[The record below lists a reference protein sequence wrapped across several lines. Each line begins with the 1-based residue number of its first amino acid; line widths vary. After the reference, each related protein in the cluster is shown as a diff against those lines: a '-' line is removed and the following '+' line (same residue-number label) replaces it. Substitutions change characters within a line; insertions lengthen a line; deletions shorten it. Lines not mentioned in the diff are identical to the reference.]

1 MKNLGKFYNLTNG
14 GSASSAGSDSNL
26 NNSPNEYQTAVV
38 YDLVSE
44 GPIEGLVDGT
54 NSIYLDKTGATISN
68 TKNQTISIIN
78 AAYVASSRTLT
89 DSSSENLFANIA
101 IADGLR
107 YISIEGGKKALAA
120 NGSSTGVSG
129 TVGTN
134 RITTHSGSGFFNVND
149 LNSANPQS
157 AADVEVNGENPHQYI
172 RIEGAGYESSTSVLV
187 AKIIKFIDAQTVEID
202 VPLPRTIAHKA
213 VTIDKVATVS
223 SITNANVLVV
233 ANISEY
239 GTDNRNVTGVEA
251 VLNSPIET
259 DDDTHYNFE
268 QFQYAFMNGTRAQP
282 WLNTFKGIG
291 SSSVVD
297 GPNQVIEATN
307 LSSIM
312 GSNNHTTTGG
322 WNTTA
327 GSATASSVIINSSN
341 VSSPEEVDK
350 VKLTFSFA
358 NMLATKASSGDEAS
372 AICELRIFF
381 GFKRAGDNK
390 FTESIVF
397 GINDATLAARGAGNY
412 TSAWKHSNNS
422 GRITAETKAPF
433 LETFTINTKDFQPY
447 SSYQIRIER
456 IGPSSAKHGDY
467 DHSSPCTLQT
477 VEHILE
483 DKLSYP
489 YAAYGALIFDAES
502 FAKIPKRSY
511 DIKGLLIQV
520 PTNYFPKGEGNR
532 ATGEYDRNVTN
543 ATNTGTYQ
551 NWDGNF
557 RGDLSTFAPG
567 HVNANKVWTDNPAWI
582 FYDLISN
589 NRYGLGK
596 YIDATQIDKYALF
609 RIARYCDEL
618 VADGKGGT
626 EPRFTANLYLKES
639 AEALKVLQ
647 DVASTFRGMMY
658 WLDGEVQFSQNRY
671 EQPVY
676 TFSKAN
682 VIGDFKYTSTK
693 QQFRSNQIRV
703 TWNDPESMFK
713 QQVEVVED
721 TNNIL
726 QTSRIVPKDVVAFGC
741 TSKGQAHRFGK
752 WNLFSEIMETE
763 GISFSTSIN
772 AGFLK
777 PGDVVLVQDADV
789 DNVRYSGR
797 ISASS
802 TTDDINIDSAVNLSS
817 GNTFKLS
824 IIYPQGGAYLAD
836 ELRTINDEIGN
847 SNTSVYSRGD
857 LIRFAK
863 VNGTVVEITSDD
875 QASNAVDSSGAV
887 LDLVWNPNSRVE
899 TQTITST
906 GSSATTLVTSA
917 PFSSAPSQDY
927 MWAIREYDSTGNL
940 ANGSAQQYVV
950 TGISQKEVTQHVIT
964 AIKYEPAKFDLIDRG
979 YVLEQGIDTQ
989 KLPSYNEVVPTPTAL
1004 TLSLSKNLNQGVEDS
1019 GQSSEA
1025 LRNKI
1030 KVNWTSPV
1038 NSNNTK
1044 YQHISHY
1051 EIKHNAESE
1060 TKFKKVV
1067 AGKND
1072 TSLILPY
1079 AYPKLITV
1087 KIQAV
1092 NTTGTKSNI
1101 VQRKIKILNSSL
1113 ENTLSKIG
1121 LIPKGGILNRAITLN
1136 SSTISVSNYSYQYD
1150 APNGITYNNTTNS
1163 AACYQQNFN
1172 GMGANAEAF
1181 LLFDAS
1187 ESSDKLKAVQIHTD
1201 TTAQDAS
1208 GNTPGYNYIKEVGA
1222 SNNGVTQ
1229 ASGTITGTKGDNIII
1244 GSSADFDGEFIPGD
1258 RIVIG
1263 AAGTTRFYST
1273 VAFISG
1279 NNEIQ
1284 LSDTLPRAYS
1294 GVNVFRL
1301 TFRPDTNADGIIAKV
1316 ITDGSTNYSIS
1327 ETYAVTAGLDGAAGG
1342 GVDARA
1348 VKLNASTY
1356 AVRYE
1361 SGSPPSNLQITL
1373 TAIAQGTA
1381 VTPTF
1386 DYFKST
1392 DQGGTFSQITTD
1404 HSGNSVGSST
1414 TSFVLKNADE
1424 PALEGDVLIRV
1435 RMYEGGTLKATD
1447 TITIFAVQDGAGGTG
1462 GITGNLTN
1470 AGHTVSTDSSGTTT
1484 ASGFYANA
1492 GGAFE
1497 TFVGATAVST
1507 NSSVLFYTGTSGT
1520 SLTSTQNGL
1529 TLTLTQATGAYALT
1543 GSSWSSNA
1551 ETFTIRALIPAS
1563 VHGGTGTK
1571 TLTRKYTI
1579 SKSKAGVTPADGD
1592 NGLRSIQGYLYYE
1605 STSGAPSAPSGSTY
1619 TFSSG
1624 VVTGTGISTAT
1635 TQPNNVWLNSP
1646 NTQDATSSNVHYTLR
1661 YYGQEANENDSTIAV
1676 AYSNVVQL
1684 TSFSGV
1690 VTFDGGTLTDGTTD
1704 KTPIEAG
1711 DVAAHIGGAN
1721 TTTIDG
1727 SKITTGTI
1735 SSNNLSGTSDGS
1747 AFTTAGTRITLSNG
1761 AIASKNFRIA
1771 SDGSSEFRG
1780 TLKIGSSTLTADN
1793 TLNANTDADDL
1804 GGVYSNNSL
1813 GPLTLAANKI
1823 HTGTGTFNNSNTG
1836 FYIDNS
1842 GNFSLKDKLSFNGSA
1857 LTVNGTG
1864 TFAGTLTGSTGEFG
1878 DATLSSTGLAI
1889 SGTGS
1894 SINLGSGNF
1903 VATGAGA
1910 VTAKNIVISGTLD
1923 GGISSSIG
1931 TNKFVQIANSGTIL
1945 AAGHSSP
1952 GQAPLQVVH
1961 DATSDVSEII
1971 LRNVT
1976 LKDSNDNTVFSSAEG
1991 FSDSTFSDIAQQT
2004 GIAVS
2009 TITKSAQNSTA
2020 SHAQKVILDSQQ
2032 TLTVKGLKSALMD
2045 GYDYTI
2051 GNQPAS
2057 QADANAE
2064 IPTQVVLTIFRSSN
2078 ANLSSATTLATK
2090 TLNRSA
2096 STSNS
2101 TTYKMVE
2108 SSESEPGFQ
2117 FFEAH
2122 VYQADNTA
2130 CITNGNFEVSHT
2142 DTNLAQGTYYYFMT
2156 VTGTGGSGGGS
2167 NNVSNTS
2174 ANRIISVTA
2183 ATGESFYVDESG
2195 DGSEASGGDISS
2207 VIAGSGMTGGALSG
2221 AATLNVVGG
2230 TGITANT
2237 NDIALTDTSVTAGN
2251 YTNTN
2256 LTVDAQ
2262 GRITSAANG
2271 TGGYSLP
2278 LSSSSTRGGVKIGY
2292 SENGKNYPVELSSE
2306 KMYVNVPWTDTITT
2320 NTNNYISSATYNS
2333 GTGVLTLNRTGL
2345 SSLTV
2350 NVGVDTNTFRAIHD
2364 TPVNGATTTSI
2375 SSNWAF
2381 DNVKTS
2387 VPSGAVFTDTNTQ
2400 LSTAEVRAKVSGT
2413 GLISYNSSTGV
2424 ISTTANNITNNNQIA
2439 NGAGYT
2445 TNTGTTTASNTQT
2458 FTNKGGNIT
2467 QWTNN
2472 AGYTTNTGT
2481 TTASNS
2487 QTFTNKSG
2495 NISQWTNNSNYFVKG
2510 LTSPLQASTGQFAG
2524 AIVAGGDV
2532 TAFSDKKLKDNI
2544 LTLDGSKVFD
2554 MRGVSFTRNDLD
2566 NKESSGVIA
2575 QELEK
2580 IAPELVHEDED
2591 GIKGVAYGNV
2601 VGYLIEA
2608 VKLLKEEIEELKSG
2622 NRE

>member
-1 MKNLGKFYNLTNG
+1 MKNLGRFYNLTNG
-14 GSASSAGSDSNL
+14 GKANGAGTTSGTSH
-26 NNSPNEYQTAVV
+26 SPNEYQTAVV

-54 NSIYLDKTGATISN
+54 NSIYLDKTAATIGN
-68 TKNQTISIIN
+68 TKNQIVS
-78 AAYVASSRTLT
+78 LT
-89 DSSSENLFANIA
+89 DSAYTASSKTLVDSSAQGLFSTFST
-101 IADGLR
+101 ADGTR
-107 YISIEGGKKALAA
+107 NVSIESAKKQLTG
-120 NGSSTGVSG
+120 NGSSQGVSG
-129 TVGTN
+129 TSGTT
-134 RITTHSGSGFFNVND
+134 RITTHSGSGFFDTTD
-149 LNSANPQS
+149 LNSINPD
-157 AADVEVNGENPHQYI
+157 ATADTEIGTSNPHQYI
-172 RIEGAGYESSTSVLV
+172 RIEGAGYGSSSSVLV
-187 AKIIKFIDAQTVEID
+187 AKIVKFIDAQTVDID
-202 VPLPRTIAHKA
+202 VALPRTIAHKT
-213 VTIDKVATVS
+213 VTIDKIATVS
-223 SITNANVLVV
+223 SITNANTLVL
-233 ANISEY
+233 ADITDY
-239 GTDNRNVTGVEA
+239 GTAGRDVSGVNA
-251 VLNSPIET
+251 VINSPLET
-259 DDDTHYNFE
+259 VEDTHYNFE
-268 QFQYAFMNGTRAQP
+268 QFQYAFMNGLREQP
-282 WLNTFKGIG
+282 YLNTLRGLG

-297 GPNQVIEATN
+297 GPGQAIEATN
-307 LSSIM
+307 LSSII

-327 GSATASSVIINSSN
+327 GSATASPVIVNSSN
-341 VSSPEEVDK
+341 VANPAEVDK
-350 VKLTFSFA
+350 VKLTFQFA
-358 NMLATKASSGDEAS
+358 NMIATKASSGDEAA

-381 GFKRAGDNK
+381 GFKREGDDK
-390 FTESIVF
+390 FSEALIF
-397 GINDATLAARGAGNY
+397 GLSDAELVARGSGKY
-412 TSAWKHSNNS
+412 TAAWKHPFNT
-422 GRITAETKAPF
+422 GRIIAETKAPF
-433 LETFTINTKDFQPY
+433 IETFTISTKDFQPY

-456 IGPSSAKHGDY
+456 IGPSSARNGDY

-489 YAAYGALIFDAES
+489 YAAYGSLIFDAES
-502 FAKIPKRSY
+502 FSKIPKRSY
-511 DIKGLLIQV
+511 DLKGLLVQV
-520 PTNYFPKGEGNR
+520 PTNYFPKGENGR
-532 ATGEYDRNVTN
+532 TSGEYDRNVSN

-551 NWDGNF
+551 KWDGNF
-557 RGDLSTFAPG
+557 RGDLSTFAPE
-567 HVNANKVWTDNPAWI
+567 HINAAKVWTDNPAWV

-596 YIDATQIDKYALF
+596 YIDSSQIDKYALY

-618 VADGKGGT
+618 VSDGKGGL
-626 EPRFTANLYLKES
+626 EPRFTANLYLKEAS
-639 AEALKVLQ
+639 EALKVLK
-647 DVASTFRGMMY
+647 DVTSTFRGMMY

-671 EQPVY
+671 QQPVY

-682 VIGDFKYTSTK
+682 VSSPFKYTSTK

-703 TWNDPESMFK
+703 TWNDPEAMFK
-713 QQVEVVED
+713 QQVEIVED

-726 QTSRIVPKDVVAFGC
+726 ETGRIIPKDVVAFGC

-752 WNLFSEIMETE
+752 WNLLSEIMETE
-763 GISFSTSIN
+763 GVGFATSIN

-777 PGDVVLVQDADV
+777 PGDVILIQDADV
-789 DNVRYSGR
+789 DNIRYSGR
-797 ISASS
+797 VSSSS
-802 TTDDINIDSAVNLSS
+802 TTDDINIDSAVNLSG

-824 IIYPQGGAYLAD
+824 IIYPEGGAYLGD
-836 ELRTINDEIGN
+836 ELRTINDNVGN
-847 SNTSVYSRGD
+847 ASATTTYSRGN

-863 VNGTVVEITSDD
+863 VNGTVVEITTEE
-875 QASNAVDSSGAV
+875 QASNAVDSSGDE
-887 LDLVWNPNSRVE
+887 LNLVWNPNSRVE

-906 GSSATTLVTSA
+906 GSSVTTLVTSA
-917 PFSSAPSQDY
+917 AFSSAPSQDY
-927 MWAIREYDSTGNL
+927 MWAIREYNSAGNL
-940 ANGSAQQYVV
+940 ANGSAQQYVI
-950 TGISQKEVTQHVIT
+950 TGINQSELTTYTIT
-964 AIKYEPAKFDLIDRG
+964 AVKYEAAKFDLIDRG
-979 YVLEQGIDTQ
+979 YVLEQGTDINS
-989 KLPSYNEVVPTPTAL
+989 LPSYDEVVPVPESL
-1004 TLSLSKNLNQGVEDS
+1004 TLSLTKDLNQGVDDS
-1019 GQSSEA
+1019 GQSPETVK
-1025 LRNKI
+1025 NKI
-1030 KVNWTSPV
+1030 RVNWVAPK
-1038 NSNNTK
+1038 NSNGTR

-1051 EIKHNAESE
+1051 EIKHNAESQG
-1060 TKFKKVV
+1060 KYKKLT

-1072 TSLILPY
+1072 SNILISY
-1079 AYPKLITV
+1079 NTPKIITV
-1087 KIQAV
+1087 KLQAV
-1092 NTTGTKSNI
+1092 NTNGTKSNI
-1101 VQRKIKILNSSL
+1101 IQRKIRILNSSL
-1113 ENTLSKIG
+1113 DNTLSKIG
-1121 LIPKGGILNRAITLN
+1121 LIPKGGVLNRAITLN

-1150 APNGITYNNTTNS
+1150 APNGVTYLNTTNS

-1201 TTAQDAS
+1201 STAQDAS

-1222 SNNGVTQ
+1222 SNNGITQ
-1229 ASGTITGTKGDNIII
+1229 ASGTVSGAIGNNILTGSGTN
-1244 GSSADFDGEFIPGD
+1244 FDGDFIPGD

-1263 AAGTTRFYST
+1263 AAGTTRFYTT
-1273 VAFISG
+1273 VTFVNTDTTIELA
-1279 NNEIQ
+1279 
-1284 LSDTLPRAYS
+1284 DTLPRAYS

-1470 AGHTVSTDSSGTTT
+1470 AAHTVSTDSSGTTT
-1484 ASGFYANA
+1484 ASGFYDNA

-1551 ETFTIRALIPAS
+1551 ETFTVRALIPAS

-1605 STSGAPSAPSGSTY
+1605 STAGAPNAPSGSTY

-1635 TQPNNVWLNSP
+1635 NQPNNVWLNSP

-1661 YYGQEANENDSTIAV
+1661 YYGQEANENDATIAV

-1684 TSFSGV
+1684 SSFSGV
-1690 VTFDGGTLTDGTTD
+1690 VTFSNGTFNNGSN
-1704 KTPIEAG
+1704 I
-1711 DVAAHIGGAN
+1711 
-1721 TTTIDG
+1721 TTIDG
-1727 SKITTGTI
+1727 DNITTGSI
-1735 SSNNLSGTSDGS
+1735 KSANLSGTSDGS
-1747 AFTTAGTRITLSNG
+1747 AFTTAGTKITLSNG
-1761 AIASKNFRIA
+1761 AIASKNFRIDSSGNA
-1771 SDGSSEFRG
+1771 AFKGNITGSS
-1780 TLKIGSSTLTADN
+1780 
-1793 TLNANTDADDL
+1793 
-1804 GGVYSNNSL
+1804 
-1813 GPLTLAANKI
+1813 
-1823 HTGTGTFNNSNTG
+1823 
-1836 FYIDNS
+1836 
-1842 GNFSLKDKLSFNGSA
+1842 
-1857 LTVNGTG
+1857 G
-1864 TFAGTLTGSTGEFG
+1864 TFAGSITGATGTFG
-1878 DATLSSTGLAI
+1878 GVTINTNGISATGVVLNSTGLAI

-1894 SINLGSGNF
+1894 SINLGSGKF
-1903 VATGAGA
+1903 IATGAGA
-1910 VTAKNIVISGTLD
+1910 VTAKNLTLTGSVSGGLSSGT
-1923 GGISSSIG
+1923 G
-1931 TNKFVQIANSGTIL
+1931 TGLVQISQGSTIFRAGADSDSPIEVVKTGTASVVKLNNVEIYNASG
-1945 AAGHSSP
+1945 S
-1952 GQAPLQVVH
+1952 Q
-1961 DATSDVSEII
+1961 
-1971 LRNVT
+1971 
-1976 LKDSNDNTVFSSAEG
+1976 VFSSADG
-1991 FSDSTFSDIAQQT
+1991 FSDEFFSGIAQTT
-2004 GIAVS
+2004 GTAVS
-2009 TITKSAQNSTA
+2009 TISKTVTNASAEA
-2020 SHAQKVILDSQQ
+2020 DAQKVVLTATQ
-2032 TLTVKGLKSALMD
+2032 TLTISASKPAGMSGYAFGTNTQSSEALNKIPAKVKMRLMVSTNSD
-2045 GYDYTI
+2045 
-2051 GNQPAS
+2051 
-2057 QADANAE
+2057 
-2064 IPTQVVLTIFRSSN
+2064 
-2078 ANLSSATTLATK
+2078 LSSATELASLGTSFANGV
-2090 TLNRSA
+2090 TRTTGTASA
-2096 STSNS
+2096 TA
-2101 TTYKMVE
+2101 YKVIE
-2108 SSESEPGFQ
+2108 EAELEPGFR

-2122 VYQADNTA
+2122 VFASNNPNLLPTSNFVISDTDSYTA
-2130 CITNGNFEVSHT
+2130 
-2142 DTNLAQGTYYYFMT
+2142 GTYYFFIEIGGTPGTQT
-2156 VTGTGGSGGGS
+2156 VGI
-2167 NNVSNTS
+2167 NNVSNTVASRTISIS
-2174 ANRIISVTA
+2174 AAS
-2183 ATGESFYVDESG
+2183 GESFYIDESG
-2195 DGSEASGGDISS
+2195 DGSEASGGDITA
-2207 VIAGSGMTGGALSG
+2207 VIAGNGLTGGAFSG
-2221 AATLNVVGG
+2221 AATINVVGG
-2230 TGITANT
+2230 TGITANS
-2237 NDIALTDTSVTAGN
+2237 NDIALTDTSVSAGS

-2271 TGGYSLP
+2271 TGGYVLP
-2278 LSSSSTRGGVKIGY
+2278 LASNSTRGGVKIGY

-2306 KMYVNVPWTDTITT
+2306 KMYVNVPWTDTITS
-2320 NTNNYISSATYNS
+2320 NTNNYLSGAAYNA

-2345 SSLTV
+2345 SNITV

-2364 TPVNGATTTSI
+2364 TPVDGATTTSI

-2400 LSTAEVRAKVSGT
+2400 LSTAQVRAKVSGT
-2413 GLISYNSSTGV
+2413 GLISYNSTTGV
-2424 ISTTANNITNNNQIA
+2424 ISTTANNITDNNQIA
-2439 NGAGYT
+2439 NGRGYT
-2445 TNTGTTTASNTQT
+2445 TNTGTTTASNIQT

-2472 AGYTTNTGT
+2472 AGYVTSSGFVNGT
-2481 TTASNS
+2481 SNP
-2487 QTFTNKSG
+2487 
-2495 NISQWTNNSNYFVKG
+2495 
-2510 LTSPLQASTGQFAG
+2510 LTASTGTFAG
-2524 AIVAGGDV
+2524 AIVAGGDI

-2544 LTLDGSKVFD
+2544 ITLDGSKVFD
-2554 MRGVSFTRNDLD
+2554 MRGVSFTRNDLN
-2566 NKESSGVIA
+2566 NKESSGLIA

-2580 IAPELVHEDED
+2580 IAPELVHEDKN

-2608 VKLLKEEIEELKSG
+2608 VKLLKEEIEELKDG
-2622 NRE
+2622 NRK